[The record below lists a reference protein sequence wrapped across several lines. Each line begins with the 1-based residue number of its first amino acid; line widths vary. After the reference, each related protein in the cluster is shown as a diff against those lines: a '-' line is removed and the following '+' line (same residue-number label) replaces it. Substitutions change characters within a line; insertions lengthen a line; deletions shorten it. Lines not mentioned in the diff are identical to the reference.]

1 MNCCVSHKTIQMPD
15 FHWRAA
21 QADAQII
28 EGHLQATTVWNAMQ
42 HLRAQHLTPL
52 SVVEARGSAF
62 QSPIAF
68 TYDKKLGVPLSG
80 KWGKSKPITQSD
92 ILAMTGELS
101 IMLKAGL
108 SLDNALRVLIGMNAK
123 PAMTGMTQAILDD
136 VKAGVPFSRAL
147 AKHPMQ
153 FGDFYVNMVRSG
165 EAGGQLGSVL
175 ERLNEHLER
184 LRALRESVVSAAIYP
199 AILLSVAVL
208 SVIAMLGFVV
218 PQFESLFKEM
228 GDALPAPTRFIMSV
242 GHGFTD
248 YGAYI
253 GIGLVFLSWLLRLW
267 LRTSA
272 GHRWWQARA
281 LRLPLLGK
289 LILKYDLTLF
299 SRSLGT
305 LLGNGVPLLSAFQ
318 IASQTVGNGKL
329 RIALDSVSP
338 KIKEGWKVVDALDS
352 SGIFEPLAINLIK
365 VGEET
370 GRMGP
375 MLLEIARIFNR
386 DVETGIKRILTLLE
400 PALILILGL
409 LIAAIIVSIMLGIL
423 SVNDLAA

>member
-1 MNCCVSHKTIQMPD
+1 MPD

-28 EGHLQATTVWNAMQ
+28 EGHLQATTVSHAMQ
-42 HLRAQHLTPL
+42 QLRARHLTPL
-52 SVVEARGSAF
+52 AVVETHGAASSRGPALFAQGKGFGVARA
-62 QSPIAF
+62 
-68 TYDKKLGVPLSG
+68 G
-80 KWGKSKPITQSD
+80 KRIKSKPVTQID

-108 SLDNALRVLIGMNAK
+108 SLDSALRVLIGMNAK
-123 PAMTGMTQAILDD
+123 PTMASLTQAILDD
-136 VKAGVPFSRAL
+136 VKSGVPFSRAL
-147 AKHPMQ
+147 ARHPAQ
-153 FGDFYVNMVRSG
+153 FGDFYVNMIRSG

-242 GHGFTD
+242 GHIFTE
-248 YGAYI
+248 YGIFI
-253 GIGLVFLSWLLRLW
+253 GLGLVFVFWLVRIW
-267 LRTSA
+267 LRSPN
-272 GHRWWQARA
+272 GREWWQARA
-281 LRLPLLGK
+281 LGLPILGAM
-289 LILKYDLTLF
+289 ILKYDLTLF
-299 SRSLGT
+299 ARSLGT
-305 LLGNGVPLLSAFQ
+305 LLGNGVPLLSAFH
-318 IASQTVGNGKL
+318 IATQTVGNGNL
-329 RIALDSVSP
+329 RNALERVVP
-338 KIKEGWKVVDALDS
+338 KVKEGWKVVDALEA

-370 GRMGP
+370 GRIGP
-375 MLLEIARIFNR
+375 MLLELARIYNR
-386 DVETGIKRILTLLE
+386 DVETGIKRMLTLLE
-400 PALILILGL
+400 PVLILILGM
-409 LIAAIIVSIMLGIL
+409 LIASIIVSIMLGIL
-423 SVNDLAA
+423 SVNDLAT

>member
-1 MNCCVSHKTIQMPD
+1 MPN

-21 QADAQII
+21 QADAQIV
-28 EGHLQATTVWNAMQ
+28 EGNLQATTVSNAMQ
-42 HLRAQHLTPL
+42 QLRAQHLTPL
-52 SVVEARGSAF
+52 AVVETLGAVSDRNPSPSSSAQGKVF
-62 QSPIAF
+62 
-68 TYDKKLGVPLSG
+68 GVADVG
-80 KWGKSKPITQSD
+80 KRVKSKPVTQSD
-92 ILAMTGELS
+92 IQSMTGELS

-108 SLDNALRVLIGMNAK
+108 SLDSALRVLIGMNAK
-123 PAMTGMTQAILDD
+123 PSMTNLTQAILDD
-136 VKAGVPFSRAL
+136 VKSGVPFSRAL
-147 AKHPMQ
+147 ARHPAQ

-242 GHGFTD
+242 GQIFTE
-248 YGAYI
+248 YGVF
-253 GIGLVFLSWLLRLW
+253 IGLGMVFVFWLVRLW
-267 LRTSA
+267 LRSPT
-272 GHRWWQARA
+272 GRQWWQVRA
-281 LRLPLLGK
+281 LGLPIVGA

-299 SRSLGT
+299 ARSLGT
-305 LLGNGVPLLSAFQ
+305 LLGNGVPLISAFH
-318 IASQTVGNGKL
+318 IATQTVGNGNL
-329 RIALDSVSP
+329 RQALERVVP
-338 KIKEGWKVVDALDS
+338 KIKEGWKVVDALAAS
-352 SGIFEPLAINLIK
+352 SIFEPLAINLIK

-370 GRMGP
+370 GRIGP
-375 MLLEIARIFNR
+375 MLLELARIYNR
-386 DVETGIKRILTLLE
+386 EVETGIKRMLTLLE
-400 PALILILGL
+400 PLLILILGM
-409 LIAAIIVSIMLGIL
+409 LIASIIVSIMLGIL